1 MRRIA
6 VIMAC
11 HNRCAQTLACLRAL
25 GAAELELRVRDRKI
39 DVFLVDDGSTD
50 RTEEAVK
57 NEFSHV
63 HIIKGDGSLF
73 WAKGMRLAWDEAE
86 KCGAYDFYLWLN
98 DDVVLKQGAIASLL
112 KDYSL
117 VGGGAAVIVGPTS
130 TGASESRS
138 SYSATT
144 LQDEQ
149 IFPSGEPQ
157 QAEGWFNGNCVLIPR
172 EVYEKVGMIDGSYS
186 HGRADYD
193 YAERLKL
200 AGIPFYCASQFVG
213 VCVNDGAEK
222 AKQLGLWWRA
232 RQLFVPSN
240 RNVFDLWRFRYRYY
254 GAWRAIKSCG
264 YLVWLTLRG
273 AK

>member
-1 MRRIA
+1 MEI
-6 VIMAC
+6 VVLITC
-11 HNRCAQTLACLRAL
+11 HNRKEKTLRCLRSI
-25 GAAELELRVRDRKI
+25 GRGC
-39 DVFLVDDGSTD
+39 DVYIVDDGSEDGTC
-50 RTEEAVK
+50 EAVL
-57 NEFSHV
+57 EAGYPC
-63 HIIKGDGSLF
+63 IKAGGNLF
-73 WAKGMRLAWDEAE
+73 WAKGMNLAWRVAAE
-86 KCGAYDFYLWLN
+86 GNYDFYIWLN
-98 DDVVLKQGAIASLL
+98 DDVVLKQGAIAGLL
-112 KDYSL
+112 KDYSR
-117 VGGGAAVIVGPTS
+117 VGGGASVIVGPTS
-130 TGASESRS
+130 TDASETRS

-172 EVYEKVGMIDGSYS
+172 EVYEIVGMIDGAYS

-222 AKQLGLWWRA
+222 AKQLGLWRRA

-254 GAWRAIKSCG
+254 GVWRAIKSCG
-264 YLVWLTLRG
+264 YLAWLTLRG